1 MKDRQIKRIKDLVAK
16 EKQNFEGDNMLK
28 ISKAGHGLLQWVKA
42 MVAYHDVAK
51 EVEPKR
57 KLVKELQAAKDEA
70 EEEMERITKEL
81 EELSAQ
87 IAALTEERDTKE
99 KLLNELKTDA
109 ESMQRKLN
117 AASQLIEGLGSE
129 RARWTEELEQLDIVK
144 TRLDGDCLIT
154 AAFVSYSGAFN
165 MDYRQQMVYT

>member
-1 MKDRQIKRIKDLVAK
+1 
-16 EKQNFEGDNMLK
+16 
-28 ISKAGHGLLQWVKA
+28 

-57 KLVKELQAAKDEA
+57 KLVKEEQVA
-70 EEEMERITKEL
+70 
-81 EELSAQ
+81 
-87 IAALTEERDTKE
+87 KE

-129 RARWTEELEQLDIVK
+129 RERWTEELKTLDIVK
-144 TRLDGDCLIT
+144 MRLDGDCLLT

-165 MDYRQQMVYT
+165 MEYRQQMVYTDWLDEVTKNNIPRNPSFRLETLLPSDIEVAM